1 MANRPRRNLQS
12 VAELL
17 DKAAS
22 SLFRWATTDHSG
34 IGKMRKLM
42 PKRRF
47 LEELQDMLVCLLIAL
62 FGAVLQ
68 VVWIV
73 LLIAYAIPF
82 LLFGHF

>member
-12 VAELL
+12 AGQLL
-17 DKAAS
+17 EKAAS

-42 PKRRF
+42 PKRGF
-47 LEELQDMLVCLLIAL
+47 LDEILDILVFSLIAV

-68 VVWIV
+68 AAWIYI
-73 LLIAYAIPF
+73 LIAYGIPF
-82 LLFGHF
+82 LIYGHF